1 MSGECNRK
9 NNSYTRELAVGA
21 VLTAAALALSYIERV
36 IPFQLLIPLPGV
48 KLGLANIASMLALY
62 YLSARTAAAVTVL
75 RCLIGAIFGGGITG
89 LLMSLTGGLLSVLVM
104 ALAKKNRNL
113 SIYGV
118 SILGAAAH
126 NTGQVC
132 AAAFLMGTWNIFI
145 YLGFLLLTSIVTGI
159 CTGAVSAF
167 TLQALSKSGAVRGAR
182 E

>member
-1 MSGECNRK
+1 MRGVEQDK
-9 NNSYTRELAVGA
+9 TKETYARELAVGA
-21 VLTAAALALSYIERV
+21 VLTAVALALSYVERL

-62 YLSARTAAAVTVL
+62 YLSTRTAFTVTVL

-89 LLMSLTGGLLSVLVM
+89 LLMSMTGGLLSVLVM
-104 ALAKKNRNL
+104 ALAKKNRGF

-126 NTGQVC
+126 NIGQVC
-132 AAAFLMGTWNIFI
+132 AAALLMGTWNIFI
-145 YLGFLLLTSIVTGI
+145 YLGFLLLVAVVSGI

-167 TLQALSKSGAVRGAR
+167 TLRALSSAGKGSAV
-182 E
+182 